1 MTAKEHYDQH
11 LGNFYSWMA
20 GDFDEKQKEH
30 QQFLLK
36 QQIEPAST
44 KYAIDLGAG
53 HGIQSVSLAKLG
65 FKVKAIDF
73 NKQLLTELKL
83 NSKGFDIDVIEDDI
97 CLFNKYIDT
106 KPELIICW
114 GDTITHLNS
123 EIEIEQL
130 LIDCCEVLNE
140 NGKLIISFRDYS
152 NELIRDNRFIPVKSD
167 ENRILTCFLEY
178 FPEHVRVTDLFYEKE
193 ESGWKQKVSSY
204 NKIRISVSSIR
215 NILLKNEM
223 EIIFDDLVNRLNT
236 IIATK
241 G

>member
-1 MTAKEHYDQH
+1 MTVKEHYDQH
-11 LGNFYSWMA
+11 LGHFYSWMA
-20 GDFDEKQKEH
+20 GNFDEKQKEH
-30 QQFLLK
+30 QQFLIEH
-36 QQIEPAST
+36 QIKPSST
-44 KYAIDLGAG
+44 QFAVDLGAG

-65 FKVKAIDF
+65 FKMKAIDF
-73 NKQLLTELKL
+73 NRQLITELKL

-97 CLFNKYIDT
+97 RLFNKHIDT

-130 LIDCCEVLNE
+130 LINCCEALNE

-152 NELIRDNRFIPVKSD
+152 NELVGDNRFIPVKSD

-178 FPEHVRVTDLFYEKE
+178 SPKQVRVTDLFYEKE
-193 ESGWKQKVSSY
+193 NSGWKQKVSSY
-204 NKIRISVSSIR
+204 NKIRISVFSIK
-215 NILLKNEM
+215 NILLKNGM
-223 EIIFDDLVNRLNT
+223 KIIFDDLVNRLNT
-236 IIATK
+236 IIAIK

>member
-1 MTAKEHYDQH
+1 MTAKEHYDRH

-30 QQFLLK
+30 QQFLIEH
-36 QQIEPAST
+36 QIKPFST
-44 KYAIDLGAG
+44 QFAIDLGAG

-97 CLFNKYIDT
+97 RLFNKHIDT
-106 KPELIICW
+106 TPELIICW

-123 EIEIEQL
+123 ETETEQL
-130 LIDCCEVLNE
+130 LIDCCEALTE

-152 NELIRDNRFIPVKSD
+152 NELIGDNRFIPVKSD
-167 ENRILTCFLEY
+167 ENKILTCLLEY

-215 NILLKNEM
+215 NILLKNGM
-223 EIIFDDLVNRLNT
+223 KIIFDDLVNRLNT